1 MLIGGAE
8 PQPNRVLL
16 GSVRRDLPH
25 HLADG
30 GDAVVGD
37 AAGDAVAGHHGAA
50 GVDHLPL
57 HRERLT
63 RPVIVVHHV
72 HCLAQSGAGGF
83 ALQVGPLHHHVQR
96 TKRLPERI
104 PSLLLLAVVV
114 HHRRGDRR
122 PAVLEVEEQAAVA
135 GIELVPAVELDVV
148 LVQERLV
155 VLAVV
160 DQLLQAVR
168 LGNPAQQDVA
178 VQAAPLQR
186 LPVERP
192 PFLLRQEAAQ
202 RFQVRQRLRRPELAD
217 ELQQVALLDR
227 QIGHR
232 AARRPLGVGQGAKR
246 LDQVVH
252 VGREPAAQQVVVDR
266 PVVLLPGDLPLPHAR
281 ALLQEPGGSSSAA
294 RSPAPGTASRS
305 SRCSAARLAP
315 R

>member
-1 MLIGGAE
+1 MPSTVRMVSSITVLPARYMSWASSARNSSGPVVGAGRPGRSAGAHPDRVLVGGHMLIGGAE

-96 TKRLPERI
+96 TERLPERI
-104 PSLLLLAVVV
+104 PGLLLLAVVV

-135 GIELVPAVELDVV
+135 GIELVPAVEVDVV
-148 LVQERLV
+148 LVQKRLV
-155 VLAVV
+155 VLAVDTSLRIFRLGAV
-160 DQLLQAVR
+160 LGPGEVVRRHAGEQRHLLDLAVR
-168 LGNPAQQDVA
+168 VYQRHLA
-178 VQAAPLQR
+178 VHPR
-186 LPVERP
+186 LPAACP
-192 PFLLRQEAAQ
+192 P
-202 RFQVRQRLRRPELAD
+202 RR
-217 ELQQVALLDR
+217 R
-227 QIGHR
+227 
-232 AARRPLGVGQGAKR
+232 
-246 LDQVVH
+246 
-252 VGREPAAQQVVVDR
+252 
-266 PVVLLPGDLPLPHAR
+266 
-281 ALLQEPGGSSSAA
+281 
-294 RSPAPGTASRS
+294 TAW
-305 SRCSAARLAP
+305 P
-315 R
+315 